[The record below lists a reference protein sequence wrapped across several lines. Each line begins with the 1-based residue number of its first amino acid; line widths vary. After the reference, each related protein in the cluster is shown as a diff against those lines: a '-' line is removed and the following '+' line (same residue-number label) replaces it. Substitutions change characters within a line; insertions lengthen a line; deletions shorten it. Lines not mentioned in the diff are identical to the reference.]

1 MSSGSYY
8 VPASSR
14 WPVLGSVALGAMMV
28 GTGIKLVYDTGLP
41 LMVIGVLGIMAVMGL
56 WFRDVISESRGGLY
70 DEQMDRSFRWGMG
83 WFIFSEVMFF
93 CRFFWGVILCE
104 DVCPS
109 MAGGRRCKRRVS
121 VIMA

>member
-28 GTGIKLVYDTGLP
+28 GTGIMLVYDTGLP
-41 LMVIGVLGIMAVMGL
+41 LLLIGLIGIMAVMGL

-70 DEQMDRSFRWGMG
+70 DAQMDRSFRWGMG
-83 WFIFSEVMFF
+83 WFIFFRSHVLR
-93 CRFFWGVILCE
+93 RFFL
-104 DVCPS
+104 
-109 MAGGRRCKRRVS
+109 GRCFT
-121 VIMA
+121 